1 MAQPAAHTAI
11 LFFARRSAAEAREKT
26 LTPLRNEAVLQHLRD
41 HAWRT
46 ARATGLPC
54 LIVDERRQQG
64 ATFGERFTHALQQ
77 VFRQGYQQVIAIGGD
92 VPDLRKQ
99 HIQLAADLLRQ
110 NDWVLGPDFRGGAY
124 LIACTRE
131 AFAKNPH
138 LHSLPWQT
146 SHTLKS
152 LLLSA
157 RRRQQSVALLSVL
170 HDLNHGADLSG
181 WLAQNGQH
189 RLRRL
194 LPGLLQSATALI
206 RRPVLFSP
214 LLSRSCAGRAP
225 PCVR

>member
-26 LTPLRNEAVLQHLRD
+26 LTPVRNEAVLQYLRD

-64 ATFGERFTHALQQ
+64 ATFGERFTHAMQQ
-77 VFRQGYQQVIAIGGD
+77 VFRQGYRQVIAIGGD

-99 HIQLAADLLRQ
+99 HIQRAANLLQ
-110 NDWVLGPDFRGGAY
+110 QHDWVLGPDFRGGAY

-138 LHSLPWQT
+138 LHTLPWQT
-146 SHTLKS
+146 SYTLKS
-152 LLLSA
+152 LLRSA
-157 RRRQQSVALLSVL
+157 RRRQQSVVLLSVL
-170 HDLNHGADLSG
+170 HDLNQGSDLKR
-181 WLAQNGQH
+181 WLAHGGQH

-194 LPGLLQSATALI
+194 LPGILQPPTIPVS
-206 RRPVLFSP
+206 PSVLFSP

-225 PCVR
+225 PTAR